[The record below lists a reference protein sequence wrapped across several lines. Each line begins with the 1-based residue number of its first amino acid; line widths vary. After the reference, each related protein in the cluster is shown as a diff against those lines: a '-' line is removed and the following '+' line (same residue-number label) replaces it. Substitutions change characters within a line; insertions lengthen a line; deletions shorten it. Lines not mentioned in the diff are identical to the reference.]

1 MKNLKVIINIYNAYF
16 IIIKMSYLLTKLIY
30 ISEVVAFTDCKWLI
44 CNFIYTE
51 NTFLEWCNF

>member
-30 ISEVVAFTDCKWLI
+30 ISEVVAFTDCKWLNMQFYLYRKHI
-44 CNFIYTE
+44 FRVM
-51 NTFLEWCNF
+51 